1 MKRLIIATLAHALAA
16 CGPFTATGDGIR
28 TAGTIAAGVTDAA
41 GVPAPATVADLTTA
55 DEQAML
61 RLERVYKA
69 ARSTVEL
76 AVDSGLVRGK
86 LASTIA
92 AGDRFAFQKLGA
104 LRRDD
109 GPNLRFQQLMRAEG
123 EALTTALVRALPMAG
138 NACNAGAL
146 GADIYFWTDD
156 TRTRWTFDYFGAAAP
171 ESLEETPE

>member
-104 LRRDD
+104 LR
-109 GPNLRFQQLMRAEG
+109 
-123 EALTTALVRALPMAG
+123 ALYDAG
-138 NACNAGAL
+138 NASSFRAALPEVEKAVTNMIGAK
-146 GADIYFWTDD
+146 
-156 TRTRWTFDYFGAAAP
+156 
-171 ESLEETPE
+171 